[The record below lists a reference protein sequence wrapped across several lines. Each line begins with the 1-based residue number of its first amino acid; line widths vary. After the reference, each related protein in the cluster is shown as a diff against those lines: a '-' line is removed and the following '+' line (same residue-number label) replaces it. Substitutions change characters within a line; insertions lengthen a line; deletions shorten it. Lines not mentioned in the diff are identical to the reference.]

1 MRTLS
6 DERLGTQNQRS
17 SAGLG
22 ILWIEVQEMG
32 LSAYPFNSFVH
43 GSTSGSLLD
52 IPGPLPKTGVLS
64 FDVCHFSFSRMLPFE
79 PPLEMWRT
87 TSLQASH
94 LGRIPKLYYQQEVRT
109 RPS

>member
-6 DERLGTQNQRS
+6 DEGLGMQNQRS
-17 SAGLG
+17 CAGLG
-22 ILWIEVQEMG
+22 MLWIETQETG

-52 IPGPLPKTGVLS
+52 IRGPLSKTGVLS
-64 FDVCHFSFSRMLPFE
+64 FDVCPLSLSRMSPFE
-79 PPLEMWRT
+79 PSLEMWRT
-87 TSLQASH
+87 TSMQASH
-94 LGRIPKLYYQQEVRT
+94 LGRILKLYYQQEVRT